1 MLMVLVEAAVA
12 GDWVGLM
19 AFDKKQGQGTH
30 FREVKERQIINM
42 RESKGRLMENAR
54 EKPAD
59 DVRETVESEGLQCL
73 QEELLLCTDQLTS
86 TLKRY
91 KISISSR
98 YQNVNHGCEQNSLK

>member
-1 MLMVLVEAAVA
+1 MRLLAMFMVLVEAAVA

-19 AFDKKQGQGTH
+19 AFDKEQGQGTH
-30 FREVKERQIINM
+30 FREVRERQVINM
-42 RESKGRLMENAR
+42 RDSKGRLMENAR
-54 EKPAD
+54 KKP
-59 DVRETVESEGLQCL
+59 VREAVESEGLQCL

-98 YQNVNHGCEQNSLK
+98 YQNVNHGCE